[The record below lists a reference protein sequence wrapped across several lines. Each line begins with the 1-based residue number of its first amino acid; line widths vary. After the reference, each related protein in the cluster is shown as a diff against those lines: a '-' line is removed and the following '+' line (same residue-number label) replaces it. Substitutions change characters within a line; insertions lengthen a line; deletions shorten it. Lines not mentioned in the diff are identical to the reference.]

1 MRINPA
7 AASLNCPENRLWVE
21 WNSLHFPE
29 HHAGTPKNVPMH
41 LPLKDVQLYATCKI
55 SYFTETLLRL
65 KCKTRGALGW
75 RHRCNVLG
83 AAVWTFPHRCVR
95 WTCLVTCDV
104 FRASAAATGST
115 TAVVGSANC
124 VCCCWALIT
133 GVSSSLISSFSP
145 SLCSLSLSPT
155 SPRRVSGFS
164 SPEEDA

>member
-55 SYFTETLLRL
+55 SYFSETLLRL
-65 KCKTRGALGW
+65 VLSVKPGGGQLGW
-75 RHRCNVLG
+75 RHSLNISTQVCTVN
-83 AAVWTFPHRCVR
+83 
-95 WTCLVTCDV
+95 VTCDV
-104 FRASAAATGST
+104 FRTSAAATGST